1 MIYSFVILC
10 SLLAKPV
17 AAQNVTV
24 TVTPVQQI
32 LPPQAMLYMSNPD
45 RYFTITLINNTQ
57 AVQNV
62 YLGLSMEQT
71 MPTSGLSLST
81 PPNRQPQKAIV
92 LPPNQPVTLDVVAMK
107 NLFNHIPKNEIRTSP
122 GLISDYEN
130 GAFGLLPEG
139 QYKAQ
144 ITAYKWDPLLQNPVI
159 LSSPT
164 GGICNFTIC
173 YKGQAPQFL
182 TPATNGISLNDLSV
196 AKVDKT
202 IPQFTWRQPVVSCNS
217 SALLFTYEFRVVE
230 LLPGQKPDDAMDRN
244 ANIYIARNLTVPM
257 VTIPVTYI
265 NRMDVTKT
273 YVAQVQ
279 ATQTGVGSKML
290 NYVMLENNGKSPY
303 RMFQLQEQKVEEK
316 KPDEKADDE
325 EKKDEEKKE
334 EEKKDDKEEEPEKV
348 ADAGAAGG
356 DGGDKAE
363 QDSLYVFKNPVI
375 RAPHFEDGYTRK
387 LFLEEDIQVEF
398 RRAAYSSG
406 EGERQDTLK
415 FEYTIELFTGD
426 QSKGKEAALKSK
438 PFYTKVLKGA
448 EDDEWLIEWAKELS
462 DKKLAHGQY
471 VVLRVTPKCT
481 NEKSIRYTGE
491 DNVMD
496 MALSERL
503 SQSYFQCASTVTVTN
518 NEPTKKK
525 DSELKGSKVAIGE
538 YTLTI
543 DEIKKD
549 KKGDTYE
556 GKGHIEWNPMGF
568 KVMIAVK
575 FDDLKIN
582 TEDQVF
588 AGKAVTYQAEAEK
601 KLSDSEVVDKLFS
614 DWGIDNLIGD
624 TKIPYSKEIQQQ
636 TTSGIKNVAQKL
648 NISKYYSYIKKGQS
662 VWDQFLK
669 GEIKDLHLPLQ
680 LPKSINKTPV
690 DIQIV
695 SMKFG
700 HNYATMDVLGE
711 FTLPNSKYYT
721 NDILLLGAPRLCIS
735 PNTVLPEGGT
745 IALLGD
751 FTVNDPESSF
761 DMTFKAPENV
771 LEPTDGCFISWSQ
784 GSLELFEVD
793 VDMKI
798 PSLRKV
804 DAKGNATNEQP
815 ILNFHASIG
824 SWDDWFAE
832 ASMDMFEPED
842 LKGWTFAPGDKIVYD
857 HSKNRNAPGVVLPTN
872 YDRQKAGLTKDTDW
886 EGLYIKRMGV
896 IFPKM
901 LSISDTKKNFEGRLR
916 LDAENMFFDG
926 SGATFTFGVNNVFD
940 FNTAKVGGWGISM
953 DEIKMEVMQS
963 SFVKAYF
970 NGKIQTPLEGKIGYR
985 CDMYAQGKDEKGKT
999 DPNRSAY
1006 IFKTQQVEGLSFD
1019 FWLGDMKFVKDQT
1032 YFLVEHETFKNKD
1045 SETRVELCMGG
1056 DITITVG
1063 RSKLRSMGKVGA
1075 FVDSKIPG
1083 IHVTGMRIANCPRW
1097 KSNYTQNQYEAP
1109 AKGGMNDFFG
1119 WKTENNIATDK
1130 FYFSLGRW
1138 SLASEKK
1145 TLGCFDFNL
1154 KDFSFGYKN
1163 KQATLGITGQVS
1175 IMNGQLSAD
1184 CGLDIVAD
1192 VNLDKYSFKFN
1203 TVKFKKAAFDSSFG
1217 GVTVKGTLEAADGND
1232 SGYKGEVEFA
1242 LPGGFLGFKANGG
1255 YFKRDSGSE
1264 KFTWGYF
1271 IATVQSSVGLRF
1283 DPVVITKLT
1292 GGFYFNCKAP
1302 KVIGATP
1309 TSDDA
1314 KDGVIGGVLGVGLAT
1329 SGGDNL
1335 LSAEMTLQV
1344 CYDTNRKKLS
1354 SIIMDG
1360 KLDAFKASPNDKG
1373 LVSAECQLAYVND
1386 TEKYIELNITAS
1398 GGASLDNTM
1407 KEKLKALTGADVK
1420 LPKDVKQGLSK
1431 VTEEEQKDA
1440 SKKTSSPD
1448 TSKTESGMKA
1458 SCGFEVSLNFK
1469 VTLASGSGK
1478 KAKWHVY
1485 IGEPE
1490 YEKRCKLTLIDFQ
1503 LGKKTDYFAAWA
1515 YLGATMYFCI
1525 GNELPNGGM
1534 LPDPPKAVMDF
1545 LNGTDV
1551 NGKQQA
1557 EGSKATSAKNKTL
1570 NQIKNL
1576 INSGTVSGGVML
1588 GACAEGDFGVNA
1600 GIVYAS
1606 GAFCFGFDL
1615 VLEKFGDGAKCQGGK
1630 SMGYKG
1636 WYAMGQAYAMLKGD
1650 LGVRVKLWFIDKK
1663 VSLISVG
1670 LGAMLQAGLPNPT
1683 WVYGKVRARCS
1694 LLGGIFKFN
1703 HAIEFK
1709 AGDVCMPDYGNPL
1722 DNLKMF
1728 ASATPG
1734 YENDSKKGWDY
1745 SNRVSA
1751 YSEPRFVTNY
1761 VMNRSI
1767 RLVDENVSHAQM
1779 DKGAEESEARAN
1791 SERIYKFEL
1800 GTLELYN
1807 QETGQLKKFT
1817 AESNNDVD
1825 WKCICGTL
1833 EPDTRYKMTLRGY
1846 AKEYFS
1852 SSKKGK
1858 SGWDNPEIDGKRQEK
1873 KEETTYYFYTG
1884 PLEPTIDRDVVYSTC
1899 GSYDGMYAT
1908 VRLEDAANPHLSLNR
1923 HRTDLTNSSKY
1934 AIKWEVWK
1942 GDRRLYTCDNE
1953 VLTGTNNCY
1962 EIWRPKYNLGSFFP
1976 VGVKG
1981 GAYERAMWDWGYGY
1995 RIICVRLDKSLMNIE
2010 MSKTQTKTNK
2020 STKQNTDTHSKSV
2033 KSAIGVTQPSGVASS
2048 NVAAKM
2054 NDFFANQEKEE
2065 QGSNKSSLDEK
2076 SQKMT
2081 DQAKRQDGR
2090 YELYTIEFD
2099 KTVDTKFANET
2110 SFYYEYT
2117 NRYTDV
2123 YIALSDFDTNNP
2135 STFSSVPTDESSTF
2149 LGGLT
2154 RQSDGSYYQNLDT
2167 KFQNAYSAAAYY
2179 ANYLGLGGRTVNK
2192 FLLYDYSQT
2201 NIQGFEFT
2209 WTQSNGAGYLRS
2221 KKTLDGILSVDS
2233 KSTCFSQAFWNYA
2246 PLRRRDGTY
2255 MTPSNKGKE
2264 ASWYGVMRGFEGGGQ
2279 NFAPR
2284 GTKTTLS
2291 DDKSL
2296 KESDY
2301 FNYTLGQAMVSDAML
2316 VDLFSHDLQA
2326 ISRAMYK
2333 FMYRIVN
2340 YIRNDYDWTT
2350 GAIWYEKDANGN
2362 YKKDK
2367 KGNKIQGHY
2376 SNKATYAWQRLR
2388 GIYENYKNTVV
2399 TRSQSSQYWE
2409 YTKNKYWVY
2418 SYWGD
2423 YKIPL
2428 NQVMLAIWMSG
2439 DLKKVESTEFYGDP
2453 IASFNK
2459 NNFPHRYKNM
2469 KSAWNSMYYN
2479 TFGANTLLSNWKSL
2493 TFSKY
2498 IPDAYNINTGKW
2510 DVWFSRHRNTN
2521 KFVLSNPFSGFSV
2534 TRKSTKDREYK

>member
-1 MIYSFVILC
+1 MQLILC
-10 SLLAKPV
+10 SLFVSPS
-17 AAQNVTV
+17 AAQNVIV
-24 TVTPVQQI
+24 TVMPVQQI

-45 RYFTITLINNTQ
+45 RYFTITLINNGQT
-57 AVQNV
+57 VQNV
-62 YLGLSMEQT
+62 YLGLSVEQT
-71 MPTSGLSLST
+71 MPASGLSLST
-81 PPNRQPQKAIV
+81 PPRRQPQKPIV
-92 LPPNQPVTLDVVAMK
+92 LIPNQPMTLDVVAMK

-144 ITAYKWDPLLQNPVI
+144 ISVYKWDPLLQNPVM

-164 GGICNFTIC
+164 GGICTFTVC
-173 YKGQAPQFL
+173 YKGQAPEFL
-182 TPATNGISLNDLSV
+182 TPSVVGKGDLNDLSV
-196 AKVDKT
+196 AKLDKT

-217 SALLFTYEFRVVE
+217 GALQFSYEFRVVE
-230 LLPGQKPDDAMDRN
+230 LLPGQNPDDAIDRN

-265 NRMDVTKT
+265 NRMDVSKT
-273 YVAQVQ
+273 YVAQVK
-279 ATQTGVGSKML
+279 ATQSGVGSKML
-290 NYVMLENNGKSPY
+290 NYVMLENNGKSPFRQFRIY
-303 RMFQLQEQKVEEK
+303 EPEVKEEK
-316 KPDEKADDE
+316 GDNKKTDEDD
-325 EKKDEEKKE
+325 KKDED
-334 EEKKDDKEEEPEKV
+334 KKDEDKKDKEEDKQKDNDEDI
-348 ADAGAAGG
+348 ADAGEVAGE
-356 DGGDKAE
+356 GGDKDKL
-363 QDSLYVFKNPVI
+363 DSLYVFKNPVI
-375 RAPHFEDGYTRK
+375 RAPYFEEGYTRK

-406 EGERQDTLK
+406 RGDEQDTLK
-415 FEYTIELFTGD
+415 FEYDIELFKGD
-426 QSKGKEAALKSK
+426 PDKGKEAALKGK
-438 PFYTKVLKGA
+438 PFYSKTLKGE
-448 EDDEWLIEWAKELS
+448 EDDELLIKWEEELANKE
-462 DKKLAHGQY
+462 LAHGQY
-471 VVLRVTPKCT
+471 IVLRVKPRCT

-538 YTLTI
+538 YNLTI
-543 DEIKKD
+543 DEIKKVKNND
-549 KKGDTYE
+549 CYE

-582 TEDQVF
+582 TDDQVF

-648 NISKYYSYIKKGQS
+648 NISKYYSYVKKGQS

-680 LPKSINKTPV
+680 LPKSINSTPV

-711 FTLPNSKYYT
+711 FTLPDSKYYT

-745 IALLGD
+745 LALLGD

-761 DMTFKAPENV
+761 DLTFKAPENV

-784 GSLELFEVD
+784 GKLELFEVD
-793 VDMKI
+793 VDMTI
-798 PSLRKV
+798 PGLHKV
-804 DAKGNATNEQP
+804 DSKGNATNELP
-815 ILNFHASIG
+815 KLNFHASIG

-832 ASMDMFEPED
+832 ASMDMFEPDD
-842 LKGWTFAPGDKIVYD
+842 LKGWAFAPGDKIVYD
-857 HSKNRNAPGVVLPTN
+857 HSKIRNAPGVVLPTG

-886 EGLYIKRMGV
+886 QGLYIKRMGV

-901 LSISDTKKNFEGRLR
+901 LSISDKKKNFEGRLR
-916 LDAENMFFDG
+916 LDAETMFFDG
-926 SGATFTFGVNNVFD
+926 SGATFTFGANNVFD

-953 DEIKMEVMQS
+953 DEIKLEVMQN

-985 CDMYAQGKDEKGKT
+985 CDMYAQGKDEKGKK

-1006 IFKTQQVEGLSFD
+1006 VFKTQQVDGLKFD
-1019 FWLGDMKFVKDQT
+1019 FWLGDMKFNKDQT
-1032 YFLVEHETFKNKD
+1032 YFLVEHETFKNKEA
-1045 SETRVELCMGG
+1045 ETRVELCMGG
-1056 DITITVG
+1056 DISITVG
-1063 RSKLRSMGKVGA
+1063 RAKLRSMGKVGA

-1083 IHVTGMRIANCPRW
+1083 IHIAGMRIANCPRW

-1154 KDFSFGYKN
+1154 KDFDFGYKN

-1192 VNLDKYSFKFN
+1192 VDLDKYSFKFN

-1217 GVTVKGTLEAADGND
+1217 GVTLKGSLEASDGDDN
-1232 SGYKGEVEFA
+1232 GYKGEMEFA

-1255 YFKRDSGSE
+1255 YFKRESGDE

-1283 DPVVITKLT
+1283 DPIVVTKLE
-1292 GGFYFNCKAP
+1292 GGFYFNCTAP
-1302 KVIGATP
+1302 TTIGDTP
-1309 TSDDA
+1309 TSSNA
-1314 KDGVIGGVLGVGLAT
+1314 KDGVIGAFLGVGLAT

-1335 LSAEMTLQV
+1335 LSADMKLQV
-1344 CYDTNRKKLS
+1344 CYDTSRKKLS

-1360 KLDAFKASPNDKG
+1360 KLDAFKSSPSDNG

-1386 TEKYIELNITAS
+1386 TDKYIELNITAS
-1398 GGASLDNTM
+1398 GGASLDNIM

-1420 LPKDVKQGLSK
+1420 LPEDVKQGLSK
-1431 VTEEEQKDA
+1431 ITEEEQKDDT
-1440 SKKTSSPD
+1440 KKTSGAD
-1448 TSKTESGMKA
+1448 KSKTESGMKA

-1469 VTLASGSGK
+1469 VTMTKGSK
-1478 KAKWHVY
+1478 SKWHVY

-1503 LGKKTDYFAAWA
+1503 LGAKTDYFAAWA

-1551 NGKQQA
+1551 NGNKQA

-1576 INSGTVSGGVML
+1576 INSGTVSGGIML

-1615 VLEKFGDGAKCQGGK
+1615 VLERFGEGAKCQGGK

-1722 DNLKMF
+1722 DNLEMF
-1728 ASATPG
+1728 ASASPG
-1734 YENDSKKGWDY
+1734 YKNDQTNGWKDANKVSVY
-1745 SNRVSA
+1745 ST
-1751 YSEPRFVTNY
+1751 PRFVTNY
-1761 VMNRSI
+1761 VMDQNI
-1767 RLVDENVSHAQM
+1767 RLVDENAAQNQIQN
-1779 DKGAEESEARAN
+1779 KGASESEARAN
-1791 SERIYKFEL
+1791 CERIYKFQL
-1800 GTLELYN
+1800 GTLTLLNYD
-1807 QETGQLKKFT
+1807 TGQSKTFT
-1817 AESNNDVD
+1817 VGTSNHTDFDAYV
-1825 WKCICGTL
+1825 GTL
-1833 EPDTRYKMTLRGY
+1833 EPDTRYKMTLTGY
-1846 AKEYFS
+1846 AKEWVPKYS
-1852 SSKKGK
+1852 R
-1858 SGWDNPEIDGKRQEK
+1858 WENPEIDGKRQEK
-1873 KEETTYYFYTG
+1873 KDQAEFYFKTG
-1884 PLEPTIDRDVVYSTC
+1884 PLNPTLENDIAITTPYSP
-1899 GSYDGMYAT
+1899 SPQSD
-1908 VRLEDAANPHLSLNR
+1908 VRLEDAIYPIIALKR
-1923 HRTDLTNSSKY
+1923 HRTDLSNSSKY
-1934 AIKWEVWK
+1934 DIKWEVWK
-1942 GDRRLYTCDNE
+1942 KGQRLYTCNN
-1953 VLTGTNNCY
+1953 VVQTGSSGGYECWTPQYNFSSFIKPNVRGGFREGSAFIDDLGY
-1962 EIWRPKYNLGSFFP
+1962 EIKL
-1976 VGVKG
+1976 
-1981 GAYERAMWDWGYGY
+1981 M
-1995 RIICVRLDKSLMNIE
+1995 RIDKSLANL
-2010 MSKTQTKTNK
+2010 SKYSTQSTKTNK

-2033 KSAIGVTQPSGVASS
+2033 KSAIGVSQPSGVASS
-2048 NVAAKM
+2048 NVASRM
-2054 NDFFANQEKEE
+2054 NDFFADQEKEE
-2065 QGSNKSSLDEK
+2065 QGSGKSTLDEK
-2076 SQKMT
+2076 SNQMT
-2081 DQAKRQDGR
+2081 SDAKKQDGR
-2090 YELYTIEFD
+2090 YELYTIAFD
-2099 KTVDTKFANET
+2099 RALDYKFADM
-2110 SFYYEYT
+2110 T
-2117 NRYTDV
+2117 NPWNSSVKNLDGEFTQMAV
-2123 YIALSDFDTNNP
+2123 AGFTP
-2135 STFSSVPTDESSTF
+2135 STSENWTVTDESSRF
-2149 LGGLT
+2149 LGGLNAT
-2154 RQSDGSYYQNLDT
+2154 SSGGYTNLTT
-2167 KFQNAYSAAAYY
+2167 KFNNAYFAASFY
-2179 ANYLGLGGRTVNK
+2179 ASYLNLGGKIINK
-2192 FLLYDYSQT
+2192 FDLYDYEQQ
-2201 NIQGFEFT
+2201 NIPGFDFTFYEGRYRQGQSLDGLLSVSGFSFEFT
-2209 WTQSNGAGYLRS
+2209 TNFWRLLPFKRYNGS
-2221 KKTLDGILSVDS
+2221 TLSWGNNNGSLSV
-2233 KSTCFSQAFWNYA
+2233 NG
-2246 PLRRRDGTY
+2246 PLWEPY
-2255 MTPSNKGKE
+2255 
-2264 ASWYGVMRGFEGGGQ
+2264 
-2279 NFAPR
+2279 
-2284 GTKTTLS
+2284 
-2291 DDKSL
+2291 
-2296 KESDY
+2296 
-2301 FNYTLGQAMVSDAML
+2301 NYT
-2316 VDLFSHDLQA
+2316 
-2326 ISRAMYK
+2326 
-2333 FMYRIVN
+2333 
-2340 YIRNDYDWTT
+2340 
-2350 GAIWYEKDANGN
+2350 NG
-2362 YKKDK
+2362 
-2367 KGNKIQGHY
+2367 
-2376 SNKATYAWQRLR
+2376 
-2388 GIYENYKNTVV
+2388 
-2399 TRSQSSQYWE
+2399 
-2409 YTKNKYWVY
+2409 
-2418 SYWGD
+2418 
-2423 YKIPL
+2423 L
-2428 NQVMLAIWMSG
+2428 NQVSNRVQPKYDSSFENTPFWRQRFGPLLAGDAIMVDMFSNELKNYARQFYKLWRQYVNDYANDSRYNDKYARYYVNARLKSSYNTYRTVVKTQAHGSYHWRYQISQSGVNARNYLLGTYKLPLRQIMLALWMSG
-2439 DLKKVESTEFYGDP
+2439 DLGKIRGTKLSSDP
-2453 IASFNK
+2453 VKNFNK
-2459 NNFPHRYKNM
+2459 NNYPHRYNHM
-2469 KSAWNSMYYN
+2469 YDAWNTMYYN
-2479 TFGANTLLSNWKSL
+2479 SFDANTLL
-2493 TFSKY
+2493 KY
-2498 IPDAYNINTGKW
+2498 FNKISFRMYRPDAYWIPTGQYYSWWSK
-2510 DVWFSRHRNTN
+2510 HRNANTVTYSFSELFGDWKITRTEKN
-2521 KFVLSNPFSGFSV
+2521 GYTANSLSGN
-2534 TRKSTKDREYK
+2534 

>member
-244 ANIYIARNLTVPM
+244 ADIYIARNLTVPM

-303 RMFQLQEQKVEEK
+303 RMFQLQEPKVDEESLDKKQDEEEK
-316 KPDEKADDE
+316 Q
-325 EKKDEEKKE
+325 DEEKKE
-334 EEKKDDKEEEPEKV
+334 EEKKDDEEEEPEKV

-363 QDSLYVFKNPVI
+363 QDSLYVFKNPII

-438 PFYTKVLKGA
+438 PFYTKVLKGE
-448 EDDEWLIEWAKELS
+448 EDDEWLIEWEKELS
-462 DKKLAHGQY
+462 GKKLAHGQY

-556 GKGHIEWNPMGF
+556 GKGHVEWNPMGF

-588 AGKAVTYQAEAEK
+588 AGKAVTYQEEAEK

-662 VWDQFLK
+662 AWDQFLK

-735 PNTVLPEGGT
+735 PNMVLPEGGT

-842 LKGWTFAPGDKIVYD
+842 LKGWAFAPGDKIVYD
-857 HSKNRNAPGVVLPTN
+857 HSKIRNAEGVVLPTN

-953 DEIKMEVMQS
+953 DEIKMEVMQN

-985 CDMYAQGKDEKGKT
+985 CDMYAQGKDEKGKV

-1006 IFKTQQVEGLSFD
+1006 IFKTQQVEGLKFD
-1019 FWLGDMKFVKDQT
+1019 FWLGDMTFVKDQT
-1032 YFLVEHETFKNKD
+1032 YFLVEHETFTNKEA
-1045 SETRVELCMGG
+1045 ETRVELCMGG

-1063 RSKLRSMGKVGA
+1063 RSKLKSMGKVGA

-1083 IHVTGMRIANCPRW
+1083 IHVTGMRIANCERW
-1097 KSNYTQNQYEAP
+1097 KSHYTQNQYEG
-1109 AKGGMNDFFG
+1109 AKGGGMNDFFG
-1119 WKTENNIATDK
+1119 WKTENNIATGK

-1154 KDFSFGYKN
+1154 KNFDFGYKN
-1163 KQATLGITGQVS
+1163 KQATLSITGQVS
-1175 IMNGQLSAD
+1175 VMSGQLSAD

-1192 VNLDKYSFKFN
+1192 VDLDKYSFKFN

-1255 YFKRDSGSE
+1255 YFKRESGNE

-1283 DPVVITKLT
+1283 DPIVVTKLT

-1302 KVIGATP
+1302 KTP
-1309 TSDDA
+1309 GSTPSSTDA

-1344 CYDTNRKKLS
+1344 CYDTSRKKLS

-1360 KLDAFKASPNDKG
+1360 KLDAFKSSPSDKG

-1398 GGASLDNTM
+1398 GGASLDNVM

-1431 VTEEEQKDA
+1431 ITEEEQKDA
-1440 SKKTSSPD
+1440 SKKTSGAD
-1448 TSKTESGMKA
+1448 KSKTESGMKA
-1458 SCGFEVSLNFK
+1458 SCGFQVSLNFK
-1469 VTLASGSGK
+1469 VTMTKGSK
-1478 KAKWHVY
+1478 SKWHVY

-1551 NGKQQA
+1551 NGNKQA
-1557 EGSKATSAKNKTL
+1557 EGSKATSAKNRSFQSSQDWFPAEPDQEPHQQRYRIGRHHAWCLCRGRLRCQCRHRLCQRCVLLRLRPRARTVWRRC
-1570 NQIKNL
+1570 Q
-1576 INSGTVSGGVML
+1576 VSGRQVHGLQGMVCHGSGL
-1588 GACAEGDFGVNA
+1588 RHAEGRPRRSSKTVVHRQEGVAHQCRPRCHAA
-1600 GIVYAS
+1600 GRSAQPDVGRRS
-1606 GAFCFGFDL
+1606 GPHQDQPARRTLQDQQEVRFLRRQPLRALQGQRPRRLRDVPERQPRQRQHRTSPDRPHLCPLPQRGQEHDL
-1615 VLEKFGDGAKCQGGK
+1615 HHPVVHRQPLPPGG
-1630 SMGYKG
+1630 
-1636 WYAMGQAYAMLKGD
+1636 
-1650 LGVRVKLWFIDKK
+1650 
-1663 VSLISVG
+1663 
-1670 LGAMLQAGLPNPT
+1670 
-1683 WVYGKVRARCS
+1683 S
-1694 LLGGIFKFN
+1694 LLG
-1703 HAIEFK
+1703 E
-1709 AGDVCMPDYGNPL
+1709 
-1722 DNLKMF
+1722 
-1728 ASATPG
+1728 
-1734 YENDSKKGWDY
+1734 
-1745 SNRVSA
+1745 
-1751 YSEPRFVTNY
+1751 
-1761 VMNRSI
+1761 
-1767 RLVDENVSHAQM
+1767 
-1779 DKGAEESEARAN
+1779 
-1791 SERIYKFEL
+1791 
-1800 GTLELYN
+1800 
-1807 QETGQLKKFT
+1807 
-1817 AESNNDVD
+1817 
-1825 WKCICGTL
+1825 
-1833 EPDTRYKMTLRGY
+1833 
-1846 AKEYFS
+1846 
-1852 SSKKGK
+1852 
-1858 SGWDNPEIDGKRQEK
+1858 
-1873 KEETTYYFYTG
+1873 
-1884 PLEPTIDRDVVYSTC
+1884 
-1899 GSYDGMYAT
+1899 
-1908 VRLEDAANPHLSLNR
+1908 
-1923 HRTDLTNSSKY
+1923 
-1934 AIKWEVWK
+1934 
-1942 GDRRLYTCDNE
+1942 
-1953 VLTGTNNCY
+1953 
-1962 EIWRPKYNLGSFFP
+1962 
-1976 VGVKG
+1976 
-1981 GAYERAMWDWGYGY
+1981 
-1995 RIICVRLDKSLMNIE
+1995 
-2010 MSKTQTKTNK
+2010 
-2020 STKQNTDTHSKSV
+2020 
-2033 KSAIGVTQPSGVASS
+2033 
-2048 NVAAKM
+2048 
-2054 NDFFANQEKEE
+2054 
-2065 QGSNKSSLDEK
+2065 
-2076 SQKMT
+2076 
-2081 DQAKRQDGR
+2081 
-2090 YELYTIEFD
+2090 
-2099 KTVDTKFANET
+2099 
-2110 SFYYEYT
+2110 
-2117 NRYTDV
+2117 
-2123 YIALSDFDTNNP
+2123 
-2135 STFSSVPTDESSTF
+2135 
-2149 LGGLT
+2149 
-2154 RQSDGSYYQNLDT
+2154 
-2167 KFQNAYSAAAYY
+2167 
-2179 ANYLGLGGRTVNK
+2179 
-2192 FLLYDYSQT
+2192 
-2201 NIQGFEFT
+2201 
-2209 WTQSNGAGYLRS
+2209 
-2221 KKTLDGILSVDS
+2221 
-2233 KSTCFSQAFWNYA
+2233 
-2246 PLRRRDGTY
+2246 
-2255 MTPSNKGKE
+2255 
-2264 ASWYGVMRGFEGGGQ
+2264 
-2279 NFAPR
+2279 
-2284 GTKTTLS
+2284 
-2291 DDKSL
+2291 
-2296 KESDY
+2296 
-2301 FNYTLGQAMVSDAML
+2301 
-2316 VDLFSHDLQA
+2316 
-2326 ISRAMYK
+2326 
-2333 FMYRIVN
+2333 
-2340 YIRNDYDWTT
+2340 
-2350 GAIWYEKDANGN
+2350 
-2362 YKKDK
+2362 
-2367 KGNKIQGHY
+2367 
-2376 SNKATYAWQRLR
+2376 
-2388 GIYENYKNTVV
+2388 
-2399 TRSQSSQYWE
+2399 
-2409 YTKNKYWVY
+2409 
-2418 SYWGD
+2418 
-2423 YKIPL
+2423 
-2428 NQVMLAIWMSG
+2428 
-2439 DLKKVESTEFYGDP
+2439 
-2453 IASFNK
+2453 
-2459 NNFPHRYKNM
+2459 
-2469 KSAWNSMYYN
+2469 
-2479 TFGANTLLSNWKSL
+2479 
-2493 TFSKY
+2493 
-2498 IPDAYNINTGKW
+2498 
-2510 DVWFSRHRNTN
+2510 
-2521 KFVLSNPFSGFSV
+2521 
-2534 TRKSTKDREYK
+2534 